1 MKNIFKIYINDLK
14 GLFHNFFALVVAA
27 GLCLLPALYAWF
39 NIYANWDPYGNTGN
53 IQIAV
58 ANLDQGGVDE
68 DGSPVNM
75 GRNVEESLRE
85 SDSIGWVFVD
95 SEDAAVNGVKS
106 GEYYA
111 ALVIDADF
119 TSGMY
124 LGIMDS
130 EVNPQIKY
138 YVNDKKNAVATK
150 ITDTAVSTVQHSIN
164 EQFIA
169 VAAQRFF
176 SKSNEFS
183 AELADDNKAEAFIH
197 KLEEVNDSLKNYDV
211 MIDSFVEAN
220 MQLSDAASGAGDK
233 LADGKKRIDEGGKEL
248 REGQQKLDAV
258 SDSFKDFNREMDSA
272 LNKVETALNTISSRI
287 AESQLKTDA
296 SAIRSDVDVIASE
309 AETLAEELNR
319 LEEVLETIEGT
330 EGVDHVI
337 QKVKNVKDKIKEIT
351 DSAGSMIDLSSAESA
366 MASLLES
373 LDTYASLTQQAG
385 EMYSNEIIPRINS
398 LMTNMSDVLSS
409 VESLLNGMSATSDHI
424 SEVFTGVN
432 TTLDTLNMSMTQLQ
446 GVLEDTSL
454 KLDKILSRLQEA
466 SEEEQLQ
473 ILMNLMTGDEESL
486 STFISEPV
494 QVEDHYIY
502 EIANYG
508 SGVTPFYTTLAI
520 WVGITILVSLIKVH
534 ADKDQIAGVKLYQ
547 LFFGRYMLFFTLS
560 QIQTLIIVLGNL
572 LVFRVQC
579 PYPFLFW
586 LASAVSSLTFSLLIY
601 SLTISFGD
609 IGKAFAVVVMVI
621 QIAGSGGTFP
631 IEALPE
637 FFQSVYIFFPFP
649 YAIDAMRECIGGM
662 YENTFGWCLARLG
675 FFCIGALLIGLV
687 IRIPFIRM
695 NHFFEKR
702 MEDTD
707 MM

>member
-1 MKNIFKIYINDLK
+1 MKNILKIYKSDLR
-14 GLFHNFFALVVAA
+14 GLMHNFFALVVAA

-58 ANLDQGGVDE
+58 ANLDKGGADE
-68 DGSPVNM
+68 NGSSVNM
-75 GRNVEESLRE
+75 GESIEESLRE

-119 TSGMY
+119 TSAMY
-124 LGIMDS
+124 LGVTDS
-130 EVNPQIKY
+130 EINPEIKY

-164 EQFIA
+164 EQFIS
-169 VAAQRFF
+169 VAAQQFF
-176 SKSNEFS
+176 SKTNEFS
-183 AELADDNKAEAFIH
+183 AELTGDNKVEAFIH
-197 KLEEVNDSLKNYDV
+197 KLENVNDSLKNYDA

-220 MQLSDAASGAGDK
+220 TQLSDAASEANDK
-233 LADGKKRIDEGGKEL
+233 LADGKKRIDEGEKEL
-248 REGQQKLDAV
+248 RMGQQKLDTV
-258 SDSFKDFNREMDSA
+258 SNSFKDFNREIESA
-272 LNKVETALNTISSRI
+272 LDRVETELDTLSTQIDEA
-287 AESQLKTDA
+287 QLKTDV
-296 SAIRSDVDVIASE
+296 SAIRSDVEEIVSGADILS
-309 AETLAEELNR
+309 EELNR
-319 LEEVLETIEGT
+319 LEEVLGTIERT
-330 EGVDHVI
+330 DGVDHVI
-337 QKVKNVKDKIKEIT
+337 QNVKNAKDKIKEIA
-351 DSAGSMIDLSSAESA
+351 DSAGTMTDTSAGEST
-366 MASLLES
+366 MKSLLES
-373 LDTYASLTQQAG
+373 LGTYASLIRQARA
-385 EMYSNEIIPRINS
+385 MYSNEIIPQISS

-432 TTLDTLNMSMTQLQ
+432 TTLDTLNMSMLQLQ

-454 KLDKILSRLQEA
+454 KLDKVLERLQGA

-473 ILMNLMTGDEESL
+473 ILMNLMAGDEESL
-486 STFISEPV
+486 SAFIAEPV

-520 WVGITILVSLIKVH
+520 WVGMTILVSLIKVH
-534 ADKDQIAGVKLYQ
+534 ADKEQTAGMKLYQ

-572 LVFRVQC
+572 LVFHVQC
-579 PYPFLFW
+579 LHPFLFW
-586 LASAVSSLTFSLLIY
+586 MASALTSLTFSLLIY

-631 IEALPE
+631 IEALPG

-649 YAIDAMRECIGGM
+649 YAINAMRECIGGM
-662 YENTFGWCLARLG
+662 YENAFGWCLARLG
-675 FFCIGALLIGLV
+675 FFCIGALVIGLV